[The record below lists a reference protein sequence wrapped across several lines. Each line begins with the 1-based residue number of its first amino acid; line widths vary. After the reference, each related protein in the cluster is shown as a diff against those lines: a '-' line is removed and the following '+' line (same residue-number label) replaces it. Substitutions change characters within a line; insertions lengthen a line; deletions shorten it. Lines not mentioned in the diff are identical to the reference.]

1 MKKCVKVWKSYADY
15 KFNWFSMV
23 NVTEDKLRIVYVGK
37 DIELRIISLLVRAQ
51 EISQEVVFVDL
62 GSSDSTIELAE
73 EFGCQVLNY
82 GGPLNACD
90 LAKFMNKSSL
100 SSGYSNLVILI
111 KQEWKLREL
120 PVIVNRSREGWDIY
134 FSFVKN
140 EKAEKIN
147 EDDLVISSLEID
159 HLFLSSQGL
168 LGLANSTELST
179 AMHFSSGFK
188 VRVIESSGLVNL
200 PQRESL
206 ASASRFAQLFYWMLE
221 TKHPLFLFGIP
232 GIVLFI
238 LGYKL
243 SGNVV
248 DTFSELNSVSI
259 GVTLTTIAMT
269 LIGLFAMM
277 VAIILYIMGKQVEQ
291 IQSQYKWNSTDVKQH
306 K

>member
-1 MKKCVKVWKSYADY
+1 
-15 KFNWFSMV
+15 MV
-23 NVTEDKLRIVYVGK
+23 NVTEDKLRVVYVGR

-51 EISQEVVFVDL
+51 EISQEVVLVDL

-73 EFGCQVLNY
+73 DFGCQVLNY
-82 GGPLNACD
+82 GNQLNACD
-90 LAKFMNKSSL
+90 LAKFLSNSSL
-100 SSGYSNLVILI
+100 SEDYNSLI
-111 KQEWKLREL
+111 IMITQEWKLREL
-120 PVIVNRSREGWDIY
+120 PVIVNRSREAWDIY

-140 EKAEKIN
+140 DTSEKIN
-147 EDDLVISSLEID
+147 EDDLVIASLEIN
-159 HLFLSSQGL
+159 HLFLSSSGL
-168 LGLANSTELST
+168 FGLANTTELST
-179 AMHFSSGFK
+179 AMNFSSDYK
-188 VRVIESSGLVNL
+188 VRIIESSGQVNL

-206 ASASRFAQLFYWMLE
+206 ATASRFAQLFYWMLE

-291 IQSQYKWNSTDVKQH
+291 IQSQYNWNKLDDKVS
-306 K
+306 

>member
-1 MKKCVKVWKSYADY
+1 
-15 KFNWFSMV
+15 MV
-23 NVTEDKLRIVYVGK
+23 NVTGDKLRVVYVGR

-51 EISQEVVFVDL
+51 EISQEVVLVDL

-73 EFGCQVLNY
+73 DFGCHVLNY
-82 GGPLNACD
+82 GDQLNACD
-90 LAKFMNKSSL
+90 LAKFLSNSSL
-100 SSGYSNLVILI
+100 SENYNSLI
-111 KQEWKLREL
+111 IMVTQEWKLREL
-120 PVIVNRSREGWDIY
+120 PVIVNRSREAWDIY
-134 FSFVKN
+134 FSFVKSDA
-140 EKAEKIN
+140 AEKIN
-147 EDDLVISSLEID
+147 EDDLVIASLEIN
-159 HLFLSSQGL
+159 HLFLSASGL
-168 LGLANSTELST
+168 TGLANTTELST
-179 AMHFSSGFK
+179 AMNFSSDYK
-188 VRVIESSGLVNL
+188 VRIIESSGQVNL

-206 ASASRFAQLFYWMLE
+206 ATASRFAQLFYWMLE

-291 IQSQYKWNSTDVKQH
+291 IQSQYQWNKLDDKVS
-306 K
+306 

>member
-1 MKKCVKVWKSYADY
+1 
-15 KFNWFSMV
+15 MV
-23 NVTEDKLRIVYVGK
+23 YVTEEKLRVVYVGK
-37 DIELRIISLLVRAQ
+37 DIELRIISLLVRGQ
-51 EISQEVVFVDL
+51 EISQEVVFIDL
-62 GSSDSTIELAE
+62 GSNDSTTELAE
-73 EFGCQVLNY
+73 DFGCQVLNY
-82 GGPLNACD
+82 GEQLNACD
-90 LAKFMNKSSL
+90 LAKFMAKSSL
-100 SSGYSNLVILI
+100 ESGYCNLIILI
-111 KQEWKLREL
+111 TPDWKLREL

-147 EDDLVISSLEID
+147 EADLVLAALEIN

-168 LGLANSTELST
+168 IGLANSTELST
-179 AMHFSSGFK
+179 AMNFPSDYK

-206 ASASRFAQLFYWMLE
+206 ATASRFAQLFYWMLE

-248 DTFSELNSVSI
+248 DTFSELNSISI

-291 IQSQYKWNSTDVKQH
+291 IQSQYKWNNTDDKTT
-306 K
+306 

>member
-1 MKKCVKVWKSYADY
+1 
-15 KFNWFSMV
+15 MV
-23 NVTEDKLRIVYVGK
+23 YVTEEKLRIVYVGK
-37 DIELRIISLLVRAQ
+37 DIELRIISLLVRGQ

-62 GSSDSTIELAE
+62 GSNDSTIELAE
-73 EFGCQVLNY
+73 EFGCRVLNY
-82 GGPLNACD
+82 GKQLNACD
-90 LAKFMNKSSL
+90 LAKFMAKSSL
-100 SSGYSNLVILI
+100 ETGYSNLIILI
-111 KQEWKLREL
+111 TPEWKLREL

-147 EDDLVISSLEID
+147 EADLVLAALEIN
-159 HLFLSSQGL
+159 HLFLSYQGL
-168 LGLANSTELST
+168 IGLANSTELST
-179 AMHFSSGFK
+179 AMNFSSDYK

-206 ASASRFAQLFYWMLE
+206 ATASRFAQLFYWMLE

-291 IQSQYKWNSTDVKQH
+291 IQSQYKWNNTDDKTT
-306 K
+306 

>member
-1 MKKCVKVWKSYADY
+1 
-15 KFNWFSMV
+15 MV
-23 NVTEDKLRIVYVGK
+23 YVTEEKLRVVYVGK
-37 DIELRIISLLVRAQ
+37 DIELRIISLLVRGQ

-62 GSSDSTIELAE
+62 GSNDSTTELAE
-73 EFGCQVLNY
+73 DFGCQVLNY
-82 GGPLNACD
+82 GEQLNACD
-90 LAKFMNKSSL
+90 LAKFMAKSSL
-100 SSGYSNLVILI
+100 ESGYCNLIILI
-111 KQEWKLREL
+111 TLDWKLREL

-147 EDDLVISSLEID
+147 EADLVLAALEIN

-168 LGLANSTELST
+168 IGLANSTELST
-179 AMHFSSGFK
+179 AMNFSSDYK

-206 ASASRFAQLFYWMLE
+206 ATASRFAQLFYWMLE

-248 DTFSELNSVSI
+248 DTFSELNSISI

-291 IQSQYKWNSTDVKQH
+291 IQSQYKWNNTDDKTT
-306 K
+306 

>member
-1 MKKCVKVWKSYADY
+1 
-15 KFNWFSMV
+15 
-23 NVTEDKLRIVYVGK
+23 
-37 DIELRIISLLVRAQ
+37 LLVRAQ

-73 EFGCQVLNY
+73 DFGCQVLNY
-82 GGPLNACD
+82 GDQLNACD
-90 LAKFMNKSSL
+90 LAKFITKSSL
-100 SSGYSNLVILI
+100 TSGYSNLVISI
-111 KQEWKLREL
+111 TQEWKLREL
-120 PVIVNRSREGWDIY
+120 PVIVNRSREGWDLY

-140 EKAEKIN
+140 DKAEKIN
-147 EDDLVISSLEID
+147 EDDLVISSLEIN
-159 HLFLSSQGL
+159 HLFLSSKGL
-168 LGLANSTELST
+168 LGLADSTELST
-179 AMHFSSGFK
+179 AMNFSSDLK

-232 GIVLFI
+232 GIVLFV

-291 IQSQYKWNSTDVKQH
+291 IQSQYKWNNTDVKQN

>member
-1 MKKCVKVWKSYADY
+1 
-15 KFNWFSMV
+15 MV
-23 NVTEDKLRIVYVGK
+23 HVTEEKLRIVYVGK
-37 DIELRIISLLVRAQ
+37 DIELRIISLLVRGQ

-62 GSSDSTIELAE
+62 GSNDSTIELAE
-73 EFGCQVLNY
+73 DFGCQVLNY
-82 GGPLNACD
+82 GEQLNACD
-90 LAKFMNKSSL
+90 LAKFMAKSSL
-100 SSGYSNLVILI
+100 ESDYSNLIILI
-111 KQEWKLREL
+111 TPEWKLREL

-147 EDDLVISSLEID
+147 EADLVLSALEIN
-159 HLFLSSQGL
+159 HLFLSNQGL
-168 LGLANSTELST
+168 TGLANSTELST
-179 AMHFSSGFK
+179 AMNFSSDYK

-206 ASASRFAQLFYWMLE
+206 ATASRFAQLFYWMLE

-291 IQSQYKWNSTDVKQH
+291 IQSQYKWNNADEKII
-306 K
+306 